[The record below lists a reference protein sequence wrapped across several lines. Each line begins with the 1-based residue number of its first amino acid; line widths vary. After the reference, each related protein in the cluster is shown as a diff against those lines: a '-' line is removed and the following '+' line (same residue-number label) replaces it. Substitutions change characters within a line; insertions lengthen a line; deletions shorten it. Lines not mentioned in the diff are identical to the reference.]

1 MAKKKKPVKKVGG
14 KKGKPLNVSPDVVLG
29 PIAKFVN
36 KKMVEAG
43 LNASQLA
50 ALAGVPVPAVYRFVH
65 HGRNLHVD
73 HVTTLLMYFGV
84 KF

>member
-1 MAKKKKPVKKVGG
+1 MAKKSKSKTPAKKVT
-14 KKGKPLNVSPDVVLG
+14 KAEVALG
-29 PIAKFVN
+29 PIAKFVS

-43 LNASQLA
+43 LNPNGLA
-50 ALAGVPVPAVYRFVH
+50 ALTGVPAPAVYRFLY

-73 HVTTLLMYFGV
+73 HVTTLLEYFGV